1 MGCWP
6 AVRDH
11 YRMIF
16 LGHSSS
22 DLPTDNNQVIVRVSD
37 AEGEGDMTGYIKSIA
52 SVVVYIPGTV
62 SILPFPA
69 DISDPKL
76 NFLLVK
82 SIVGGCCV

>member
-37 AEGEGDMTGYIKSIA
+37 AEGEGDMTGYIK
-52 SVVVYIPGTV
+52 
-62 SILPFPA
+62 
-69 DISDPKL
+69 
-76 NFLLVK
+76 
-82 SIVGGCCV
+82 